1 MQQKLE
7 ESRIYQ
13 PKFILRDFGHEALKK
28 RKEEQQESKIYSPY
42 ILTSPRTGAQD
53 YR

>member
-13 PKFILRDFGHEALKK
+13 PKFILKDFGQEALKK
-28 RKEEQQESKIYSPY
+28 RKEEQQESKIYPPN
-42 ILTSPRTGAQD
+42 ILTSAKKVAQ
-53 YR
+53 RL